1 MKWNWPER
9 AAQCRALLEKYR
21 VVLAV
26 LAAGLLLMLL
36 PTGKQ
41 AAVQARAAPEQTA
54 AEDFKLE
61 EFEQRLAHALSQVE
75 GAGETTVL
83 LTLKSGSQQVLARD
97 LERDGE
103 RTVST
108 AVTVGGGS
116 TQAVVPL
123 QTLSPQ
129 FRGALVIC
137 PGGEDPQVRL
147 RLAQAVTALTGLS
160 SDHISICKRT

>member
-1 MKWNWPER
+1 MKWFRPDGIRQWR
-9 AAQCRALLEKYR
+9 DLLEKYR
-21 VVLAV
+21 MVLVV
-26 LAAGLLLMLL
+26 LAAGLLMMLL
-36 PTGKQ
+36 PTGKTQQ
-41 AAVQARAAPEQTA
+41 AQTQLQPDGA
-54 AEDFKLE
+54 AECFDLE
-61 EFEQRLAHALSQVE
+61 AFEQRLSHALSQVE

-83 LTLKSGSQQVLARD
+83 LTLKSGSQQVLARN

-108 AVTVGGGS
+108 AVTVGSGS

-129 FRGALVIC
+129 FQGALVVC

-147 RLAQAVTALTGLS
+147 RLAQAVTVLTGLG
-160 SDHISICKRT
+160 SDRISICKRT